1 LIHVDPFDPRDWP
14 RDEPEDVCYLH
25 LSSRID
31 CYAILDRIDYEWAK
45 GLASAGPFLLRAA
58 V

>member
-1 LIHVDPFDPRDWP
+1 VTDPFDPRDWP